1 MGDRFNEAGDDRFM
15 ILENKATQ
23 IRKLLLG
30 SLLLAKDT
38 WKKELLSTP
47 RGLDAL
53 RTIEETEE
61 EFIDSAL
68 TDPLEK
74 LDSALSVINTRARA
88 FVTLIDY
95 LAQHKQG

>member
-1 MGDRFNEAGDDRFM
+1 MGDRLNEVGDDWFM

-38 WKKELLSTP
+38 WEDELLSTP
-47 RGLDAL
+47 KGLDVIK
-53 RTIEETEE
+53 TMEEAEE
-61 EFIDSAL
+61 EFIDSTL
-68 TDPLEK
+68 TDPIEK

-95 LAQHKQG
+95 LSQQRQG